1 MIKLLIAGDVHYR
14 GNNPRSR
21 TDDYPAA
28 MRRKLVEVCELAE
41 KHKADAIIQ
50 AGDLFDSPTVS
61 LPSVAEMMTLIWNH
75 SPVPFLTIAGNH
87 DLFGAN
93 QTSMA
98 RTPYGF
104 MANLRYIHNLQAS
117 PHFFGPDD
125 EVFLTGHGYDA
136 DTDRDIEQYL
146 VPQDVLTDTKD
157 SINIRVV
164 HGMILDQRPGF
175 EMRHTLISEIAMQER
190 APDVLVTGHHH
201 LGFGIKGIESAN
213 RWGKMIA
220 INPGALCRLS
230 AHPEEMERQVQV
242 CLLEIDGVPDDP
254 DVKATLIPLQSTRP
268 GYEVL
273 SREHLEVQSER
284 ESRIAE
290 FLGLL
295 AEEGEAKFLETR
307 EIIEDIG
314 SREKLP
320 KVVVDEA
327 LRRLGVAREKV
338 GV

>member
-1 MIKLLIAGDVHYR
+1 MIKLLIVGDIHYKGVSPKAR
-14 GNNPRSR
+14 I
-21 TDDYPAA
+21 DDYPAA

-41 KHKADAIIQ
+41 KHKVDAIVQ
-50 AGDLFDSPTVS
+50 TGDLFDTPTVS
-61 LPSVAEMMTLIWNH
+61 LPSVAEIMTLIWNH

-87 DLFGAN
+87 DLFSAN
-93 QTSMA
+93 QTSIA
-98 RTPYGF
+98 RTPFGF
-104 MANLRYIHNLQAS
+104 MASLRYIHNLQHS
-117 PHFFGPDD
+117 SRFFGDDD
-125 EVFLTGHGYDA
+125 EIFLSGHGYDV

-146 VPQDVLTDTKD
+146 VPRVVLGDTEG
-157 SINIRVV
+157 SFQIRVV
-164 HGMILDQRPGF
+164 HGMILDKRPGF

-190 APDVLVTGHHH
+190 APDIIITGHHH
-201 LGFGIKGIESAN
+201 IGFGAKEVEAAN
-213 RWGKMIA
+213 ARGKMLA

-242 CLLEIDGVPDDP
+242 CLLTINDLSVEYEM
-254 DVKATLIPLQSTRP
+254 IPLKSARP

-284 ESRIAE
+284 KSRIAE

-320 KVVVDEA
+320 KTVVDEA
-327 LRRLGVAREKV
+327 LRRLGAAREKV
-338 GV
+338 G

>member
-1 MIKLLIAGDVHYR
+1 MIRLLVVGDVHYR
-14 GNNPRSR
+14 GNNPKSR

-28 MRRKLVEVCELAE
+28 VRRKLVEVCELAK
-41 KHKADAIIQ
+41 KHDADAIIQ

-61 LPSVAEMMTLIWNH
+61 LPSVAEIMTSIWNY
-75 SPVPFLTIAGNH
+75 SPVSFLTIPGNH

-93 QTSMA
+93 QTSIG

-104 MANLRYIHNLQAS
+104 MANLKYIRDLQRE

-125 EVFLTGHGYDA
+125 EVFITGHGYDV

-146 VPQDVLTDTKD
+146 IPADVLEDTKD
-157 SINIRVV
+157 SLAVKVV

-175 EMRHTLISEIAMQER
+175 EMRHTLVSEIAMQER
-190 APDVLVTGHHH
+190 APDILITGHHH
-201 LGFGIKGIESAN
+201 IGFGIKTVEAAN
-213 RWGKMIA
+213 ARGKMLA

-242 CLLEIDGVPDDP
+242 CLLTIR
-254 DVKATLIPLQSTRP
+254 DVDLSVEYEMIPLQSARP

-320 KVVVDEA
+320 KGVVDEA
-327 LRRLGVAREKV
+327 LRRLGAAREKV
-338 GV
+338 G

>member
-1 MIKLLIAGDVHYR
+1 MVKLLIVGDIHYR

-28 MRRKLVEVCELAE
+28 MRRKLVDVCELGK
-41 KHKADAIIQ
+41 KHKVDAIIQ

-75 SPVPFLTIAGNH
+75 SPVSFLTVPGNH

-93 QTSMA
+93 QTSIA

-104 MANLRYIHNLQAS
+104 MANLRYIYNLQAM
-117 PHFFGPDD
+117 PQFFGPDD
-125 EVFLTGHGYDA
+125 KVFVTGHGYDV
-136 DTDRDIEQYL
+136 DTDRNIEQYL
-146 VPQDVLTDTKD
+146 VPQDVLEETKD
-157 SINIRVV
+157 SLNVRVV

-175 EMRHTLISEIAMQER
+175 EMRHTLISEIAMQEK
-190 APDVLVTGHHH
+190 APDILITGHHH
-201 LGFGIKGIESAN
+201 IGFGVKEVEAAN
-213 RWGKMIA
+213 RRGKMIV

-230 AHPEEMERQVQV
+230 AHPEEMERPVQV
-242 CLLEIDGVPDDP
+242 CLLTITDDLS
-254 DVKATLIPLQSTRP
+254 VEYEMIPLQSARP

-314 SREKLP
+314 GREKLP
-320 KVVVDEA
+320 KAVVDEA

-338 GV
+338 G